1 MSTHPAAEPASPDS
15 VPPGPASP
23 DSVPQSPVTSWGAE
37 LGGPPTLRELARRL
51 GGHRWVEA
59 RAFELLGEW
68 ACTLPEPE
76 VKALFGRHC
85 YHHAWHAEL
94 LTECLPEL
102 PAAGTRQALAVA
114 PGPQVEAFFDVL
126 GRSGSDAVERLVG
139 VYRVLLP
146 AVIAAYRRDLSAMN
160 PVSDAPAMRAL
171 ELVVRD
177 EVLDRREGDLLLA
190 SAIGPPA
197 SARAASCQTE
207 LERLLAP

>member
-1 MSTHPAAEPASPDS
+1 MPPRPVSPS
-15 VPPGPASP
+15 PEQPSPPP
-23 DSVPQSPVTSWGAE
+23 SPVTSWGAE
-37 LGGPPTLRELARRL
+37 LDGPPTLDDLARRL
-51 GGHRWVEA
+51 GGHRWVEE
-59 RAFELLGEW
+59 RAFELLGGW
-68 ACTLPEPE
+68 ACALPEPE
-76 VKALFGRHC
+76 VKVLFGGHS

-94 LTECLPEL
+94 FAECLPEL
-102 PAAGTRQALAVA
+102 PSMGTREGLVVA
-114 PGPQVEAFFDVL
+114 PGPRVEAFFDAI
-126 GRSGSDAVERLVG
+126 GRTGGDTVERLVG

-177 EVLDRREGDLLLA
+177 EVLDQREGDLLLA

-197 SARAASCQTE
+197 SARAASCQAE